1 MPLEIDSAGKICS
14 ATLNDV
20 VLNGPIAD
28 VVIITN
34 DTTHMSEAVIGGTPV
49 PITEAEADALTVH
62 GAEDRRH
69 NTVARG
75 GAV

>member
-1 MPLEIDSAGKICS
+1 MPIEIDSERSTCS

-20 VLNGPIAD
+20 VVSSPTANVTIT
-28 VVIITN
+28 TN
-34 DTTHMSEAVIGGTPV
+34 DQTHMSEALIDGTPV

-62 GAEDRRH
+62 GANDQRH
-69 NTVARG
+69 NTMARG

>member
-1 MPLEIDSAGKICS
+1 MPLEIDSTGKTCS

-20 VLNGPIAD
+20 VLNGAIAD
-28 VVIITN
+28 VIIVTN
-34 DTTHMSEAVIGGTPV
+34 DATHMSEAVIDGTPV

-62 GAEDRRH
+62 GADDQRH